1 MGSLAVSSDW
11 WNDDWTVFVFQ
22 FSRGKDRYSAIFHSK
37 VVNSFGVF
45 NRKSNVPN
53 TISMLNK
60 MSVHIFVGVLL
71 INRAEDKDWAF
82 SILNNMTGNTSF
94 TSFKSFVG
102 KIVKTK
108 STGVERGG
116 LFGVTN
122 PECDVI

>member
-1 MGSLAVSSDW
+1 
-11 WNDDWTVFVFQ
+11 
-22 FSRGKDRYSAIFHSK
+22 
-37 VVNSFGVF
+37 
-45 NRKSNVPN
+45 
-53 TISMLNK
+53 
-60 MSVHIFVGVLL
+60 
-71 INRAEDKDWAF
+71 
-82 SILNNMTGNTSF
+82 MTGNTSF